1 MLNFGWALP
10 LDHGNM
16 PNFDK
21 YASKLVTNPSWDPGN
36 IYTMAWQSGYTLIAY
51 NTKYMKEDIT
61 SVEALWD
68 PKYKGKIGMFG
79 NASEL
84 GCIGLLAIG
93 KDPATSTPR
102 RLDGGG
108 GEAGGAEAAG
118 PSVLRPGVHQGPEVG
133 GHLDLDGLVGRHLP
147 GRASRDTT
155 R

>member
-10 LDHGNM
+10 LDHRAM

-36 IYTMAWQSGYTLIAY
+36 TYTMAWQSGYTLIAY
-51 NTKYMKEDIT
+51 NTKYIKEDIT

-84 GCIGLLAIG
+84 GCHRPARDRQGSGNL
-93 KDPATSTPR
+93 DPG

-108 GEAGGAEAAG
+108 GEAARAEAAG
-118 PSVLRPGVHQGPEVG
+118 PLST
-133 GHLDLDGLVGRHLP
+133 
-147 GRASRDTT
+147 TT
-155 R
+155 RATSRP